1 MHMKKAV
8 YFRNYGTMVV
18 KIVCWLGLLLLTSL
32 HCYAQDHTSQTVTG
46 AITDGQQRPIAGASV
61 QVKGRPG
68 KGAVSTDNGHYLIQA
83 DSGATLIFSAVGYT
97 SQALKS
103 GLTGILNVELADSI
117 NHLNEIVVIGY
128 GTVKKKDLT
137 GAVTSIKGTDMKT
150 EGVSSLTKALQG
162 KMPGVTVESAGGNP
176 GAGTRILIRGV
187 GTFGSATPLYIVD
200 GVQVTNI
207 NNLSSTDIE
216 SIDVL
221 KDASAAAIYGSRAAN
236 GVVLVTTRLG
246 LAGPPVVHFNANLG
260 LQTIENKMDV
270 LNAEQWAMVSNAAH
284 EAAGHPVLD
293 IAKNPE
299 TLGAGTDWQD
309 AIYRKAPTQNY
320 ELMIGGGSKDS
331 RYSISGS
338 YLDQDGIVQVTGYK
352 RYNLRVKSETT
363 KGRFKF
369 GQTALL
375 SREKWVTMAG
385 GWGGQGG
392 NPVGSA
398 AKMIPVFDVFDTAA
412 TGGYSG
418 AYGPVMN
425 VANPVAQLHLE
436 DIDRELTSILVN
448 GYVQVSIVKG
458 LDYKLNLGYT
468 NAFGTSRDYFKR
480 NQVGTLFSHP
490 TNDISL
496 SKDQNVQV
504 LLENTLN
511 YHKEIGKHHIQ
522 ALVGYTYQK
531 NKYTYTSAA
540 RTDLPDGIRN
550 IDAGAGV
557 STAGGNS
564 NENSL
569 LSMLGRFIYS
579 YDNRYLLTASIRR
592 DGSSRFGNGYRY
604 GNFPSIALGWNIANE
619 SFFEGWAEKVST
631 LKLRASYGEL
641 GNQQIGDY
649 LYAAAIVSNI
659 NYVIGA
665 DQHKWFGA
673 IQTAFASPDIKWE
686 NTQTSNIGL
695 DLGLYNNRLNLTFDY
710 FVKKTTD
717 VLLNVPIPGS
727 AGSVSNPVVNA
738 GTIQNNGVELGINYG
753 DKIGALEFNVF
764 GTFSKVNNKVLA
776 LGTGTQQL
784 FGGQPT
790 HHGAS
795 TTVTEAGGPISA
807 FYLIKA
813 IGIFN
818 SEAEVKAYTNADGH
832 LIQPNASAGDIKFLD
847 NNNDGQI
854 SDLDKVYMGSPFPDF
869 EYGFGF
875 NARFQGFDLN
885 LFFQGTSGN
894 KIYNG
899 LRQDL
904 ESMSLEFNYST
915 ATLNAWTPERHT
927 NFPRAVIDDPNFN
940 DRTSSRFLE
949 SGSYL
954 RMKTI
959 QLGYTFSGDWLEKL
973 KLTSFRIYAS
983 GDNLFTATQYSGYN
997 PDIGRSG
1004 SILDRGVDFGHVA
1017 YPLAKVYSVGVQLA
1031 F

>member
-1 MHMKKAV
+1 MKK
-8 YFRNYGTMVV
+8 
-18 KIVCWLGLLLLTSL
+18 IVSASTAGINLMKFGCWLAIFLLTSL
-32 HCYAQDHTSQTVTG
+32 TSFSQDSLPKIITG
-46 AITDGQQRPIAGASV
+46 SITDVQQKPIAGASV
-61 QVKGRPG
+61 RIKDQPDKGT
-68 KGAVSTDNGHYLIQA
+68 VSEDNGHFSLQTDIG
-83 DSGATLIFSAVGYT
+83 STLIFSAVGYV
-97 SQALKS
+97 SQELKAGPS
-103 GLTGILNVELADSI
+103 GVIDVQLQDSI
-117 NHLNEIVVIGY
+117 NHLNEVVVIGY

-137 GAVTSIKGTDMKT
+137 GAITSLKGSEMKT

-176 GAGTRILIRGV
+176 GSGTRILIRGV

-236 GVVLVTTRLG
+236 GVVLVTTKLG
-246 LAGPPVVHFNANLG
+246 RAGPPVVHFNANLG

-270 LNAEQWAMVSNAAH
+270 LNAQQWATVSNAAH
-284 EAAGHPVLD
+284 EAAGLPGLD

-299 TLGAGTDWQD
+299 QLGVGTDWQD
-309 AIYRKAPTQNY
+309 AIYRKAPTRNY
-320 ELMIGGGSKDS
+320 ELMIGGGGKDS

-338 YLDQDGIVQVTGYK
+338 YMDQDGIVEVTGYK
-352 RYNLRVKSETT
+352 RYNLRMKSETT

-369 GQTALL
+369 GETVLL
-375 SREKWVTMAG
+375 SREKWVNMAG

-398 AKMIPVFDVFDTAA
+398 AKMIPVFDIFDTAA
-412 TGGYSG
+412 LGGFGG

-425 VANPVAQLHLE
+425 VANPVAQLYLE

-448 GYVQVSIVKG
+448 AYGQVSIIEG

-468 NAFGTSRDYFKR
+468 NAFGTNTDYFKR
-480 NQVGTLFSHP
+480 NQVGTLFSHS

-511 YHKEIGKHHIQ
+511 YHKEIGKHSIQ

-557 STAGGNS
+557 SSSGGNS
-564 NENSL
+564 TENSL
-569 LSMLGRFIYS
+569 LSMLGRLIYS
-579 YDNRYLLTASIRR
+579 YDSRYLLTASIRR
-592 DGSSRFGNGYRY
+592 DGSSRFGSSYRY

-619 SFFEGWAEKVST
+619 SFFEGLKDQVST
-631 LKLRASYGEL
+631 LKLRASYGQL
-641 GNQQIGDY
+641 GNQQIDDY
-649 LYAAAIVSNI
+649 LYAAAVASNI
-659 NYVIGA
+659 NYVIGE

-686 NTQTSNIGL
+686 NTQTSNLGL

-727 AGSVSNPVVNA
+727 AGAVSNPIVNA
-738 GTIQNNGVELGINYG
+738 GTIRNKGIELGVNYA

-764 GTFSKVNNKVLA
+764 GTLSKVKNKVLA

-784 FGGQPT
+784 FGGRPT

-807 FYLIKA
+807 FYLIKE

-818 SEAEVKAYTNADGH
+818 SEQEVKSYTNADGG
-832 LIQPNASAGDIKFLD
+832 LIQPNAAPGDIRFLD
-847 NNNDGQI
+847 NNGDGQI

-875 NARFQGFDLN
+875 NASFHQFDLN
-885 LFFQGTSGN
+885 VFFQGTSGN

-904 ESMSLEFNYST
+904 ESMSLEFNYSK
-915 ATLNAWTPERHT
+915 ATLNAWTPDNHSDI
-927 NFPRAVIDDPNFN
+927 PRAVIDDPNFN

-959 QLGYTFSGDWLEKL
+959 QLGYTFSGNWLEKL

-983 GDNLFTATQYSGYN
+983 GDNLFTATKYSGYN
-997 PDIGRSG
+997 PDIGRTG

-1017 YPLAKVYSVGVQLA
+1017 YPLAKIYSVGVQLA

>member
-1 MHMKKAV
+1 MSI
-8 YFRNYGTMVV
+8 
-18 KIVCWLGLLLLTSL
+18 KISKMSRHIKVINVGICSVIISMLWQ
-32 HCYAQDHTSQTVTG
+32 CAMAQSTLQKTVHG
-46 AITDGQQRPIAGASV
+46 VITNEQNQPIVNASV
-61 QVKGRPG
+61 IIKNQPG
-68 KGAVSTDNGHYLIQA
+68 KGTVSDEKGQYSITV
-83 DSGATLIFSAVGYT
+83 DSHAALIFSAVSYL
-97 SQALKS
+97 QKE
-103 GLTGILNVELADSI
+103 LTVPQSGILNVMLADASDS
-117 NHLNEIVVIGY
+117 LSEVVVIGY

-137 GAVTSIKGTDMKT
+137 GAVTSLKGADVKT

-162 KMPGVTVESAGGNP
+162 KMPGVSVESAGGNP

-200 GVQVTNI
+200 GVQVNDI
-207 NNLSSTDIE
+207 NNLSSVDIE

-236 GVVLVTTRLG
+236 GVVLVTTKLG
-246 LAGPPVVHFNANLG
+246 RSGPSMIHFNANLG
-260 LQTIENKMDV
+260 LQQLENKLDV
-270 LNAEQWAMVSNAAH
+270 LNAKQWATVSNAAH
-284 EAAGHPVLD
+284 KAAGLPGLD
-293 IAKNPE
+293 IAKNPDE
-299 TLGAGTDWQD
+299 LGKGTDWQD
-309 AIYRKAPTQNY
+309 EIYRKAPTRNY
-320 ELMIGGGSKDS
+320 ELMIGGGGNDSK
-331 RYSISGS
+331 YSISGS
-338 YLDQDGIVQVTGYK
+338 YLDQDGIVEVTGYK
-352 RYNLRVKSETT
+352 RYNLRMKSETT

-369 GQTALL
+369 GETALL
-375 SREKWVTMAG
+375 SREKWVNMAG

-398 AKMIPVFDVFDTAA
+398 AKMIPVFDVYDTSAL
-412 TGGYSG
+412 GGFAG

-425 VANPVAQLHLE
+425 VANPVAQLYLE
-436 DIDRELTSILVN
+436 DITRELTSILINAYGQVN
-448 GYVQVSIVKG
+448 IMPG

-468 NAFGTSRDYFKR
+468 NAFGTNSDYFKR
-480 NQVGTLFSHP
+480 NEVGTLFSHP

-511 YHKEIGKHHIQ
+511 YDKQLGKHSIQ

-531 NKYTYTSAA
+531 NTYTYTSAA

-564 NENSL
+564 TESSL
-569 LSMLGRFIYS
+569 LSLLGRVIYS
-579 YDNRYLLTASIRR
+579 YDSRYLLTASIRR
-592 DGSSRFGNGYRY
+592 DGSSRFGSSYRY
-604 GNFPSIALGWNIANE
+604 GNFPSIAVGWNIANE
-619 SFFEGWAEKVST
+619 SFFADLKDKIST

-641 GNQQIGDY
+641 GNQQINDY
-649 LYAAAIVSNI
+649 LYAAAVASNI
-659 NYVIGA
+659 NYVSGE

-686 NTQTSNIGL
+686 NTKTSNIGL
-695 DLGLYNNRLNLTFDY
+695 DLGLLQNRFNLTFDY
-710 FVKKTTD
+710 FIKKTSD

-727 AGSVSNPVVNA
+727 AGSVSNPIVNA
-738 GTIQNNGVELGINYG
+738 GTIRNNGLELGLSYA
-753 DKIGALEFNVF
+753 DKIGDLNFTAF
-764 GTFSKVNNKVLA
+764 GTLSKVNNKVLA

-818 SEAEVKAYTNADGH
+818 SQQEIDNYTNAEGQ
-832 LIQPNASAGDIKFLD
+832 LIQPNASPGDIKFLD
-847 NNNDGQI
+847 KNGDGQI

-869 EYGFGF
+869 EYGFGLQAEF
-875 NARFQGFDLN
+875 HNFDLN
-885 LFFQGTSGN
+885 FFFQGTAGN

-904 ESMSLEFNYST
+904 ESMSLEFNYSA
-915 ATLNAWTPERHT
+915 ATLNAWTPEHHT
-927 NFPRAVIDDPNFN
+927 DIPRAVIDDPNFN

-954 RMKTI
+954 RMKTL
-959 QLGYTFSGDWLEKL
+959 QLGYTFNGDIL
-973 KLTSFRIYAS
+973 KRLKMNSLRVYIS
-983 GDNLFTATQYSGYN
+983 GDNLLTITKYSGYN
-997 PDIGRSG
+997 PDIGRTG
-1004 SILDRGVDFGHVA
+1004 SILDRGVDYGHVA
-1017 YPLAKVYSVGVQLA
+1017 YPLARVFSAGVQLS